1 MSKFLQLVGY
11 NTSFIDQEFEDKI
24 NLWSLLVRGIT
35 NELSFQ
41 NKIFT
46 ENLEPK
52 KIETQK
58 YKERIEIEKEK
69 KARKEKNKASAFLG
83 GESSHNVSNTDTTS
97 KAGSRKSSRSKKHE
111 NYRLINPLRLDF

>member
-11 NTSFIDQEFEDKI
+11 NTSFIDQEFEEKI
-24 NLWSLLVRGIT
+24 DLWSLMVRGIT

-69 KARKEKNKASAFLG
+69 KARKEKNKARDFLG
-83 GESSHNVSNTDTTS
+83 GESSHNVSNTSGS
-97 KAGSRKSSRSKKHE
+97 KLGSRKSAKRS
-111 NYRLINPLRLDF
+111 